1 MQISLNNVNKTF
13 YSISDYTEVLK
24 DINLK
29 VDKGEIIA
37 IVGPSGCGKSTIL
50 NLISGL
56 ISPDSGNII
65 VDGKIGYMFQK
76 DNLFE
81 WRNVYKNITLGP
93 EIKHIKENES
103 YIDETLKK
111 YGLYSFKHY
120 YPSEL
125 SGGMRQ
131 RVALIRTLILKPDIL
146 LLDEPFSSLDYQSK
160 IIVQEDIYNII
171 KQEKKTTI
179 LVTHDITEAIAMA
192 DTIYV
197 LSSRPCKVKNKY
209 IIDLDIPKE
218 ERTPLKARSLPKF
231 QEYFK
236 NIWNDLTN

>member
-76 DNLFE
+76 II
-81 WRNVYKNITLGP
+81 Y
-93 EIKHIKENES
+93 
-103 YIDETLKK
+103 
-111 YGLYSFKHY
+111 
-120 YPSEL
+120 L
-125 SGGMRQ
+125 SGE
-131 RVALIRTLILKPDIL
+131 TYTKT
-146 LLDEPFSSLDYQSK
+146 SL
-160 IIVQEDIYNII
+160 
-171 KQEKKTTI
+171 
-179 LVTHDITEAIAMA
+179 
-192 DTIYV
+192 
-197 LSSRPCKVKNKY
+197 
-209 IIDLDIPKE
+209 
-218 ERTPLKARSLPKF
+218 
-231 QEYFK
+231 
-236 NIWNDLTN
+236 

>member
-81 WRNVYKNITLGP
+81 WRNVYKNITIGS
-93 EIKHIKENES
+93 EIKRIK
-103 YIDETLKK
+103 IDEKEIDEILKNMV
-111 YGLYSFKHY
+111 Y
-120 YPSEL
+120 
-125 SGGMRQ
+125 
-131 RVALIRTLILKPDIL
+131 LILSIIIL
-146 LLDEPFSSLDYQSK
+146 MSY
-160 IIVQEDIYNII
+160 
-171 KQEKKTTI
+171 
-179 LVTHDITEAIAMA
+179 LV
-192 DTIYV
+192 V
-197 LSSRPCKVKNKY
+197 
-209 IIDLDIPKE
+209 
-218 ERTPLKARSLPKF
+218 
-231 QEYFK
+231 
-236 NIWNDLTN
+236 

>member
-81 WRNVYKNITLGP
+81 WRNVYKNITIGS
-93 EIKHIKENES
+93 EIKRIK
-103 YIDETLKK
+103 IDEKEIDEILKK
-111 YGLYSFKHY
+111 YGFFDFKYHY
-120 YPSEL
+120 PYEL

-197 LSSRPCKVKNKY
+197 LSNRPCCIKSKH
-209 IIDLDIPKE
+209 IIDLKLNED
-218 ERTPLKARSLPKF
+218 RTPLKARSSSSF
-231 QEYFK
+231 QEYFTK
-236 NIWNDLTN
+236 IWNDLNK